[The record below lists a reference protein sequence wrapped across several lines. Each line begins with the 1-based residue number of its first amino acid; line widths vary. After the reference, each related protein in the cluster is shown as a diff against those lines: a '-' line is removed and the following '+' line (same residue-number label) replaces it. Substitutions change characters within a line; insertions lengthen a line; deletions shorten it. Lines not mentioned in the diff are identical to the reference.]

1 MRRIVYCTAISRGD
15 ENEWNFL
22 WQQYQKSNVA
32 TEKVLIL
39 STLGC
44 TRQIW
49 LQKRYLDWS
58 LDKPSII
65 RKQDAS
71 TVFASV
77 ANNEVGSYVAA
88 NFFFDNLHKIYK
100 Q

>member
-1 MRRIVYCTAISRGD
+1 MRRIVYCTAISRGG
-15 ENEWNFL
+15 EKEWNFL
-22 WQQYQKSNVA
+22 WQQYLKSNVA

-49 LQKRYLDWS
+49 LHKRYLDWS
-58 LDKPSII
+58 LDKPSVI

-71 TVFASV
+71 TVFSAVAS
-77 ANNEVGSYVAA
+77 NEVGSFVAA
-88 NFFFDNLHKIYK
+88 DFFFDNIHKIYK

>member
-1 MRRIVYCTAISRGD
+1 MRRIVYCTAISKGD
-15 ENEWNFL
+15 EKDWSFL

-32 TEKVLIL
+32 TEKVTIL

-44 TRQIW
+44 TRHIW
-49 LQKRYLDWS
+49 LQKRYLEWS
-58 LDKPSII
+58 LDPSII

-88 NFFFDNLHKIYK
+88 DFFFENIHKIFK